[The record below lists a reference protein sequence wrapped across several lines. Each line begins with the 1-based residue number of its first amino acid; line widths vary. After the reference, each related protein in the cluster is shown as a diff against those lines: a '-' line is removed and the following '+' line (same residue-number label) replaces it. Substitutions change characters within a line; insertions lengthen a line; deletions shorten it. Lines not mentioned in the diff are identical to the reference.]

1 MFSNIMVP
9 VDLRHLERMS
19 KSLQAAAD
27 LARLYS
33 ARVCYV
39 GVSSAEPS
47 DLGHRPEE
55 VAARLSGFA
64 KAEAAKHGHQGA
76 SHLVI
81 NHDPTTELDK
91 ALNDAVEEV
100 GADLVVMAT
109 HIPNVTDYIWASH
122 GGTLALHSPVSV
134 MLVRG

>member
-9 VDLRHLERMS
+9 VDLRHLDRVS
-19 KSLQAAAD
+19 KSLQVAAD

-39 GVSSAEPS
+39 GVASAEPS

-55 VAARLSGFA
+55 VAALLSGFA
-64 KAEAAKHGHQGA
+64 KAEADRHGHRGT

-91 ALNDAVEEV
+91 ALHDTVEEI

-109 HIPNVTDYIWASH
+109 HVPNVTDYIWASH
-122 GGTLALHSPVSV
+122 GGTLALHSRVSV

>member
-1 MFSNIMVP
+1 MFSKIMVP
-9 VDLRHLERMS
+9 VDLKHLDRMQ

-33 ARVCYV
+33 ATVCYV
-39 GVSSAEPS
+39 GVTSAEPS
-47 DLGHRPEE
+47 ELGHGPGE
-55 VAARLSGFA
+55 VADRLA
-64 KAEAAKHGHQGA
+64 DLTKTEAAKHGHGGA

-81 NHDPTTELDK
+81 SHDPTTELDK
-91 ALNDAVEEV
+91 ALHETVGEI
-100 GADLVVMAT
+100 GADLVIMAT

-122 GGTLALHSPVSV
+122 GGSLALHSRASV